1 MSSVL
6 LLPVY
11 HFSLQGK
18 VTVTQDV
25 KERGR
30 YLVENFN
37 FEAGDTKKIWCFG
50 PNGSGPNMLIDT
62 SKSVQ
67 YLQEIRD
74 TVVAGFQW
82 ASQEV
87 CRKMLTAKGG
97 HCS

>member
-1 MSSVL
+1 MV
-6 LLPVY
+6 
-11 HFSLQGK
+11 
-18 VTVTQDV
+18 QDV

-30 YLVENFN
+30 HLVEEYNFDV
-37 FEAGDTKKIWCFG
+37 GDTKKIWCFG

-67 YLQEIRD
+67 YLQDIKD

-87 CRKMLTAKGG
+87 SICYRSGLVQGINYDFTREDYITM
-97 HCS
+97 